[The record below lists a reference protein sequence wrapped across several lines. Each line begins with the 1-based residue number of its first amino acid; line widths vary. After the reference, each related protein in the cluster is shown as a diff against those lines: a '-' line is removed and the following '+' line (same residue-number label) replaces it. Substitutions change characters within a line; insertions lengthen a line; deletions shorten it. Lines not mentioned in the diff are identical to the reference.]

1 MEGPGYI
8 VSGKPDTL
16 IRTRRELTPDPLIRQ
31 PLRPL
36 GRNHPGVDSAPVQPA
51 EEPPVLDFHA
61 AIHDRL
67 ESRAFGLLRRLG
79 VRHAQLLPQHF
90 RADRDRVLG
99 DRHDLFGFSEAIDDV
114 HLHRDIA
121 QRLVAFL
128 AEDGVVSRV
137 DRDHRVAVLEHVF
150 RREVARPEPV
160 ARKADDG
167 DDLAGLEDAAQ
178 SGNVVD
184 HGRDSIESCGIVSPF
199 GKTDCTMAGTVSSRT
214 AAQILVDALEIH
226 GVDTAFCVPGES
238 YLAVLDALYD
248 ARDSIRLVV
257 ARQDGGA
264 AYMAEAW
271 AKVTGRPGIC
281 FVTRGPGA
289 TNASIGVHTAQQD
302 STPLILFIG
311 QVPGEFA
318 DRESFQEMDYRQMF
332 GPMAKWVA
340 QIERADRMHEYVSHA
355 CQLAMSGR
363 PGPVVLALPEDM
375 LTQTAN
381 VPDVAPYQA
390 VQASPSAGDLEK
402 LRGLLAGAKRPLA
415 ILGGT
420 VWTREACRD
429 LQAFAQ
435 SRGLP
440 VACSFRFQDLFDN
453 RHDHYVG
460 DVGIGI
466 NPKLAERVRSADLLP
481 VVGARL
487 GEMTTGAYTLVE
499 PPRPKQKLVHVHAG
513 AEELGRVYQGELLIN
528 SGMPQ
533 IAAALKGMKLDGSAW
548 RAWREQARADYLEW
562 TKPTANP
569 GRVQLAEIVAWL
581 RERLPEDAIIA
592 NGAGNFAGWISRFY
606 RYPGLRTQ
614 VAPTNGSMG
623 YGVPAGV
630 AAKVAHPER
639 VVVSINGDGDFLM
652 NGQELATA
660 VQYGLPVIFVVV
672 NNGMYGTIRMHQER
686 DYPARVYGTL
696 LKNPDFAALARA
708 YGAHGETVEE
718 TRQFAPAFERA
729 ASAGKPALIEG

>member
-1 MEGPGYI
+1 M
-8 VSGKPDTL
+8 SGTL
-16 IRTRRELTPDPLIRQ
+16 T
-31 PLRPL
+31 
-36 GRNHPGVDSAPVQPA
+36 
-51 EEPPVLDFHA
+51 
-61 AIHDRL
+61 
-67 ESRAFGLLRRLG
+67 
-79 VRHAQLLPQHF
+79 
-90 RADRDRVLG
+90 
-99 DRHDLFGFSEAIDDV
+99 
-114 HLHRDIA
+114 
-121 QRLVAFL
+121 
-128 AEDGVVSRV
+128 
-137 DRDHRVAVLEHVF
+137 
-150 RREVARPEPV
+150 
-160 ARKADDG
+160 
-167 DDLAGLEDAAQ
+167 
-178 SGNVVD
+178 
-184 HGRDSIESCGIVSPF
+184 
-199 GKTDCTMAGTVSSRT
+199 SRT
-214 AAQILVDALEIH
+214 AAQILVDALKIH

-248 ARDSIRLVV
+248 AREAIRLIV

-289 TNASIGVHTAQQD
+289 TNASIGVHTAMQD

-311 QVPGEFA
+311 QVPGEFS
-318 DRESFQEMDYRQMF
+318 DRESFQEMDYRHMF

-340 QIERADRMHEYVSHA
+340 QIDRPERMHEYVSHA
-355 CQLAMSGR
+355 FHLAMSGR

-375 LTQTAN
+375 LTQTAA
-381 VPDVAPYQA
+381 VADVSPYQI
-390 VQASPSAGDLEK
+390 VQASPSSGDMDKLGRMLE
-402 LRGLLAGAKRPLA
+402 RARQPLV

-420 VWTREACRD
+420 VWTCEACRD
-429 LQAFAQ
+429 LEAFAE
-435 SRGLP
+435 SSGLP

-453 RHDHYVG
+453 RHDHYAG

-466 NPKLAERVRSADLLP
+466 NPKLAERVRNADLLL
-481 VVGARL
+481 VIGARL
-487 GEMTTGAYTLVE
+487 GEMTTGAYRLVE

-533 IAAALKGMKLDGSAW
+533 IAGALKNLKVDGGAW
-548 RAWREQARADYLEW
+548 KTWREQARAEYLAW
-562 TKPTANP
+562 TKPAPNP
-569 GRVQLAEIVAWL
+569 GKVQLAEIVAWL
-581 RERLPEDAIIA
+581 RDRLPEDAIIA

-639 VVVSINGDGDFLM
+639 VVVSVNGDGDFLM

-660 VQYGLPVIFVVV
+660 VQYELPIVFIVV

-686 DYPARVYGTL
+686 EYPARVYGTAL
-696 LKNPDFAALARA
+696 VNPDFAALARA
-708 YGAHGETVEE
+708 YGASGETVEE
-718 TRQFAPAFERA
+718 TAQFAPAFERA
-729 ASAGKPALIEG
+729 IKTAEATGKPALIEVRIDPQAITTSTTLDAIRSRALKG